1 MMLVVMVTSTSFSTP
16 SINNTY
22 GADAS
27 VPVAVYIYVYVTLN
41 KLHSMHISNYMQV
54 LDKQSEE

>member
-1 MMLVVMVTSTSFSTP
+1 MDLLSSSRSP
-16 SINNTY
+16 ASY

-27 VPVAVYIYVYVTLN
+27 VPVVVQYVVVN
-41 KLHSMHISNYMQV
+41 KLHSTCMHISSYMKV